1 MANRRNFIR
10 RAPLKIRSP
19 EVCREKESMC
29 KRWFANKKTFQLHL
43 LEHMLRSLEGN
54 TPFL

>member
-10 RAPLKIRSP
+10 RAPLKIQSP

-29 KRWFANKKTFQLHL
+29 KRWFANKKTFQLHI

-54 TPFL
+54 TPFI